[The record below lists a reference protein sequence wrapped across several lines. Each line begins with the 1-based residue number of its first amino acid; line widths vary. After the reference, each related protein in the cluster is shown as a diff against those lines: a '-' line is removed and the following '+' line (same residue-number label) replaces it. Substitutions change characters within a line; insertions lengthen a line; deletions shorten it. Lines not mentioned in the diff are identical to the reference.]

1 MMSNLWND
9 RYKSDEYFYGEEP
22 NTFIQEQVFRLT
34 NHNKVIAFA
43 EGEGRNAVFLTRQ
56 GHEVTAID
64 YSEEGLEK
72 TKKLAEKHNVNV
84 HTKKVDLLA
93 DSLPANEFDAAIMV
107 FGHFHTDNQKMIF
120 NKMIHTIKPGGII
133 MIEVYSKKQLNYGT
147 GGPKDI
153 DMLYNPIDILT
164 WCEGHEVI
172 HFFNGE
178 QERIEGKGHTGL
190 AHVIQV
196 VIRKSM

>member
-1 MMSNLWND
+1 MNNFWDD
-9 RYKSDEYFYGEEP
+9 RFKSDEYFYGEEP
-22 NTFIQEQVFRLT
+22 NTFIQEQAFRLA

-56 GHEVTAID
+56 GHEVIAID
-64 YSEEGLEK
+64 YSEGGLEK
-72 TKKLAEKHNVNV
+72 TKKLAVKHNVKV

-107 FGHFHTDNQKMIF
+107 FGHFHTDNQRMIL
-120 NKMIHTIKPGGII
+120 NKMIHTIKPGGLI
-133 MIEVYSKKQLNYGT
+133 MIEVYSKQQLNYGT

-153 DMLYNPIDILT
+153 DMLYDPIDILT

>member
-1 MMSNLWND
+1 MNNFWDD
-9 RYKSDEYFYGEEP
+9 RFKSDEYFYGEEP
-22 NTFIQEQVFRLT
+22 NTFIQEQAFRLA

-56 GHEVTAID
+56 GHEVIAID
-64 YSEEGLEK
+64 YSEGGLEK
-72 TKKLAEKHNVNV
+72 TKKLAVKHNVKV

-107 FGHFHTDNQKMIF
+107 FGHFHTDNQRMIL
-120 NKMIHTIKPGGII
+120 NKMIHTIKPDGLI
-133 MIEVYSKKQLNYGT
+133 MIEVYSKQQLNYDT

-153 DMLYNPIDILT
+153 DMLYDPIDILT

-196 VIRKSM
+196 VIRKSL

>member
-1 MMSNLWND
+1 MNNFWDDRFKSN
-9 RYKSDEYFYGEEP
+9 EYFYGEEP
-22 NTFIQEQVFRLT
+22 NIFIQEQAFRLV

-43 EGEGRNAVFLTRQ
+43 EGEGRNAIFLARQ

-64 YSEEGLEK
+64 YSEGGLEK
-72 TKKLAEKHNVNV
+72 TKKLAAKHNVKV

-107 FGHFHTDNQKMIF
+107 FGHFHTDNQRMIL
-120 NKMIHTIKPGGII
+120 NKMIHTIKPGGLI
-133 MIEVYSKKQLNYGT
+133 MIEVYLKQQLNYGT

-153 DMLYNPIDILT
+153 DMLYDPIDILT
-164 WCEGHEVI
+164 WCEEHEVI

-196 VIRKSM
+196 VIRKSV

>member
-1 MMSNLWND
+1 MNNFWDD
-9 RYKSDEYFYGEEP
+9 RFKSDEYFYGEEP
-22 NTFIQEQVFRLT
+22 NTFIQEQAFRLV

-56 GHEVTAID
+56 GHEVIAID
-64 YSEEGLEK
+64 YSEGGLEK
-72 TKKLAEKHNVNV
+72 TKKLAVKHNVKV

-107 FGHFHTDNQKMIF
+107 FGHFHTDNQRMIL
-120 NKMIHTIKPGGII
+120 NKMIHTIKPGGLI
-133 MIEVYSKKQLNYGT
+133 MIEVYSKQQLNYGT

-153 DMLYNPIDILT
+153 DMLYDPIDILT

>member
-1 MMSNLWND
+1 MNNFWDD
-9 RYKSDEYFYGEEP
+9 RFKSDEYFYGEEP
-22 NTFIQEQVFRLT
+22 NTFIQEQAFRLA

-56 GHEVTAID
+56 GHEVIAID
-64 YSEEGLEK
+64 YSEGGLEK
-72 TKKLAEKHNVNV
+72 TKKLAVKHNVKV

-107 FGHFHTDNQKMIF
+107 FGHFHTDNQRMIL
-120 NKMIHTIKPGGII
+120 NKMIHTIKPGGLI
-133 MIEVYSKKQLNYGT
+133 MIEVYSKQQLNYDT

-153 DMLYNPIDILT
+153 DMLYDPIDILT

>member
-1 MMSNLWND
+1 MNNFWDD
-9 RYKSDEYFYGEEP
+9 RFKSDEYFYGEEP
-22 NTFIQEQVFRLT
+22 NTFIQEQAFRLA

-56 GHEVTAID
+56 GHEVIAID
-64 YSEEGLEK
+64 YSEGGLEK
-72 TKKLAEKHNVNV
+72 TKKLAVKHNVKV

-107 FGHFHTDNQKMIF
+107 FGHFHTDNQRMIL
-120 NKMIHTIKPGGII
+120 NKMIHTIKPGGLI
-133 MIEVYSKKQLNYGT
+133 MIEVYSKQQLNYGT

-153 DMLYNPIDILT
+153 DMLYDSIDILT

>member
-1 MMSNLWND
+1 MWDD
-9 RYKSDEYFYGEEP
+9 RFKSDEYYYGEEP
-22 NTFIQEQVFRLT
+22 NTFIQEQAFRLA
-34 NHNKVIAFA
+34 NYNKVIAFA
-43 EGEGRNAVFLTRQ
+43 EGEGRNAVFLARK

-64 YSEEGLEK
+64 YSESGLEK
-72 TKKLAEKHNVNV
+72 TKKLAEKYDVNV
-84 HTKKVDLLA
+84 HTKKVDLLT
-93 DSLPANEFDAAIMV
+93 DGLPDNEFDAAIMV
-107 FGHFHTDNQKMIF
+107 FGHFHTDNQKMVL
-120 NKMIHTIKPGGII
+120 NKMIYMIRPGGLI
-133 MIEVYSKKQLNYGT
+133 MFEVYSKKQLNYGT

-153 DMLYNPIDILT
+153 DMLYEPIDILT

-196 VIRKSM
+196 VIRKSI

>member
-1 MMSNLWND
+1 MMSNFWND
-9 RYKSDEYFYGEEP
+9 RYKSDDYFYGEEP
-22 NTFIQEQVFRLT
+22 NTFIQEQAFRLT

-93 DSLPANEFDAAIMV
+93 DSLPANEFDTAIMV

-120 NKMIHTIKPGGII
+120 NKMIHTIKPDGII

-164 WCEGHEVI
+164 WCKEHKVI

-178 QERIEGKGHTGL
+178 QERMEGKGHTGL

>member
-1 MMSNLWND
+1 MNNFWDD
-9 RYKSDEYFYGEEP
+9 RFKSDEYFYGEEP
-22 NTFIQEQVFRLT
+22 NTFIQEQAFRLA

-56 GHEVTAID
+56 GHEVIAID
-64 YSEEGLEK
+64 YSEGGLEK
-72 TKKLAEKHNVNV
+72 TKKLAVKHNVKV
-84 HTKKVDLLA
+84 HTKKIDLLA

-107 FGHFHTDNQKMIF
+107 FGHFHTDNQRMIL
-120 NKMIHTIKPGGII
+120 NKMIHTIKPGGLI
-133 MIEVYSKKQLNYGT
+133 MIEVYSKQQLNYGT

-153 DMLYNPIDILT
+153 DMLYDPIDILT
-164 WCEGHEVI
+164 WCEGQEVI

>member
-1 MMSNLWND
+1 MMSNFWND
-9 RYKSDEYFYGEEP
+9 RYKSDDYFYGEEP
-22 NTFIQEQVFRLT
+22 NTFIQEQAFRLT

-93 DSLPANEFDAAIMV
+93 DSLPANEFDTAIMV

-120 NKMIHTIKPGGII
+120 NKMIHTIKPDGII

-178 QERIEGKGHTGL
+178 QERMEGKGHTGL

>member
-1 MMSNLWND
+1 MNNMWDD
-9 RYKSDEYFYGEEP
+9 RFKSDEYYYGEEP
-22 NTFIQEQVFRLT
+22 NTFIQEQAFRLA
-34 NHNKVIAFA
+34 NYNKVIAFA
-43 EGEGRNAVFLTRQ
+43 EGEGRNAVFLARK

-64 YSEEGLEK
+64 YSESGLEK
-72 TKKLAEKHNVNV
+72 TKKLAEKYDVNV
-84 HTKKVDLLA
+84 HTKKVDLLT
-93 DSLPANEFDAAIMV
+93 DGLPDNEFDAAIMV
-107 FGHFHTDNQKMIF
+107 FGHFHTDNQKMVL
-120 NKMIHTIKPGGII
+120 NKMIYMIRPGGLI
-133 MIEVYSKKQLNYGT
+133 MFEVYSKKQLNYGT

-153 DMLYNPIDILT
+153 DMLYEPIDILT

-196 VIRKSM
+196 VIRKSI